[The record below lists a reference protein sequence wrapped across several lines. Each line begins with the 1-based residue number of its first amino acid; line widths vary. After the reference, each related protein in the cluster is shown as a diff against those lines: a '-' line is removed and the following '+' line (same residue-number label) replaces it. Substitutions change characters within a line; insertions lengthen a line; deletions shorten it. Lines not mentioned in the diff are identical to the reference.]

1 MIVILGIL
9 FWAVSALSNDISLK
23 EDIMYIFI
31 AEEVFPINLI
41 ESQTTKDLISI
52 LPLKT
57 RLSEKDSHMV
67 RMPLGVQIDT
77 PVLAGQI
84 NEPIEGNKGDIILN
98 KGNEIFILNDS
109 SILNNENGDYIKI
122 GFCKNIEELLNQ
134 MGKNKSFYLWN
145 TLNYENHKGKV
156 KEYSIMNYFTW
167 KIFTFFCFL
176 LI

>member
-1 MIVILGIL
+1 
-9 FWAVSALSNDISLK
+9 
-23 EDIMYIFI
+23 
-31 AEEVFPINLI
+31 
-41 ESQTTKDLISI
+41 
-52 LPLKT
+52 
-57 RLSEKDSHMV
+57 
-67 RMPLGVQIDT
+67 MPLGVQIDT
-77 PVLAGQI
+77 LVLAGQI

-109 SILNNENGDYIKI
+109 SILNNENGDYLKI